1 MKKRMGVGYGKV
13 GEIGMEPLIRVE
25 PIVYL
30 GNSRMANRFQKEW
43 KFAIIA
49 IMGFVSDQTIYFL
62 ERNQII

>member
-13 GEIGMEPLIRVE
+13 GEIGMESLIREE

-30 GNSRMANRFQKEW
+30 GSSRMVNRFRKEW